1 MNLIADRKGNIS
13 EENSLQDCLLEK
25 LYGNAAGRLLLNRLS
40 LRFFRGQGGFSGLR
54 AFPVSDSALYMQSCH
69 RHVGLSAQ
77 GVCVFQ

>member
-25 LYGNAAGRLLLNRLS
+25 LYGNAAGRLLLKPLVSPLFSRA
-40 LRFFRGQGGFSGLR
+40 GG
-54 AFPVSDSALYMQSCH
+54 AFPVSYSALYMQSCH
-69 RHVGLSAQ
+69 RHVLLSAQ